1 MGLDMYMT
9 GRKYVGG
16 SLQDWPEKPKFVQDG
31 FPVEKVE
38 LELGYWRKHRKLHGY
53 IVNTFAN
60 GVDECQEI
68 PLEVSDLRNIAK
80 AVREKNLPYT
90 KGCFFGNDEFDK
102 EEEERR
108 EEHAQVLEHAAEW
121 LDSGDWK
128 RTVFYRASW

>member
-16 SLQDWPEKPKFVQDG
+16 SLQDWPEEPKFVQDG
-31 FPVEKVE
+31 FPVERVE

-68 PLEVSDLRNIAK
+68 PLEAPDLRNIAK

-128 RTVFYRASW
+128 RTVYYRASW

>member
-16 SLQDWPEKPKFVQDG
+16 SFQQDEPKCFQDG
-31 FPVEKVE
+31 FPVETME

-68 PLEVSDLRNIAK
+68 PLEAPDLRNIAK

-90 KGCFFGNDEFDK
+90 TGDFFGNDEFVK

-128 RTVFYRASW
+128 RTVYYRASW